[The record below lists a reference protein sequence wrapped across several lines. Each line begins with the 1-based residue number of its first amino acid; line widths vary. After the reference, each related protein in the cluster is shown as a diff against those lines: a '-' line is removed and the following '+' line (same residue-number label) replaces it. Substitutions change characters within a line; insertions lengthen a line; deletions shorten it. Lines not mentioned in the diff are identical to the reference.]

1 MDALRMFGAYAA
13 DFEETFSDDN
23 WERISNRFDPNISY
37 VVTGS
42 PYDCEL
48 KGRDA
53 VLVGLKRA
61 LNGFDRRFEK
71 REITASGEPTV
82 EPGKVTFPAHCLY
95 EKTGLSTLT
104 FVLTETV
111 EFNDDGLI
119 TLIHDDYPDGQD
131 DVNEWLSSNK
141 AEFDPTYE

>member
-1 MDALRMFGAYAA
+1 MDTLQLFGAYAA
-13 DFEETFSDDN
+13 DFEKTYSDDN
-23 WERISNRFDPNISY
+23 WARISNRFDPNISY

-48 KGRDA
+48 KGRDT
-53 VLVGLKRA
+53 VLAGLKKA
-61 LNGFDRRFEK
+61 LNGFDRRFEN
-71 REITASGEPTV
+71 REITANGEPNV

-95 EKTGLSTLT
+95 EKTGLPTLT

-111 EFNDDGLI
+111 ELNDEGLI

-131 DVNEWLSSNK
+131 HVNKWLNSNK
-141 AEFDPTYE
+141 ADFDPTYE